1 MPKVVDHIERR
12 EELLEAVWR
21 VLARD
26 GLAGATIRA
35 IAQETGWSAGVLAHY
50 FTDKEDILIS
60 ALRLSHE
67 RIVDRWEEKL
77 ADLEGLAALRELVLD
92 NLPLDDEREL
102 ETKLQLIYWDRAVAS
117 DAVRLARWRR
127 GPLLVDR
134 LATLVAEAQERG
146 EISTQETS
154 VDLAERLH
162 AVIDGLSLHA
172 LLDPKRLTRARLAAL
187 IEQEFA
193 RITTPTEVITDVES
207 DGTNA

>member
-1 MPKVVDHIERR
+1 MPKVVDHLERR

-60 ALRLSHE
+60 ALRLSHT
-67 RIVDRWEEKL
+67 RIVARWEEKL
-77 ADLEGLAALRELVLD
+77 ADLDGLAALRELVLD

-117 DAVRLARWRR
+117 EEVRLARWRR
-127 GPLLVDR
+127 GPTLIDR
-134 LATLVAEAQERG
+134 LDQLAGEAQARG
-146 EISTQETS
+146 EIPSRETS
-154 VDLAERLH
+154 ADLAERLLGL
-162 AVIDGLSLHA
+162 IDGFSLHA
-172 LLDPKRLTRARLAAL
+172 LLDPERLTRKRLATL
-187 IEQEFA
+187 IEQEFT

-207 DGTNA
+207 GPTNA